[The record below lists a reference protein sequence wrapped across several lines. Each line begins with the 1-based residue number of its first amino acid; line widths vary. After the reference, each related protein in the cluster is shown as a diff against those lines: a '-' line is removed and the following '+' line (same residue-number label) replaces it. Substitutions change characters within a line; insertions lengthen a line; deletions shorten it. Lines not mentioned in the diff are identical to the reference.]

1 MKSIIMFLFVIGVV
15 MVVSGY
21 HNQKQKCPPPKIVY
35 KYIPRTFQEEQEDPA
50 KVSEIFDKMFNESSP
65 WINQLGDVKIKKN
78 EVSQF
83 LQS

>member
-1 MKSIIMFLFVIGVV
+1 